1 MQQKIPKINNF
12 ELFFPK
18 SDPDNYDQ
26 FIEPLRFFYFCY
38 NGKAIYIKVLREKN
52 SPYAVCCNFQW
63 SDINLPYMTTA
74 KVLYKSGNLTECIN
88 KFKFYVKKLIS
99 N

>member
-38 NGKAIYIKVLREKN
+38 NGKAIYIKILKEKN
-52 SPYAVCCNFQW
+52 RVGVRQEMDGPQ
-63 SDINLPYMTTA
+63 
-74 KVLYKSGNLTECIN
+74 TEQLESVPCGQIT
-88 KFKFYVKKLIS
+88 S
-99 N
+99 R